1 MTITKRNA
9 TPKQISFYVSV
20 LVTILL
26 VTLFTI
32 ANYFVFKA
40 VNFWLVGGSALVI
53 FLLTY
58 FAFNIALESFI
69 YRRIKL
75 IYKSIHQ
82 LKIKNQKDDLKNRIK
97 DSEDI
102 ISDVNNDVLE
112 WAQDKKEEID
122 ELKQLEEYRK
132 EYIGNLSHEL
142 KTPIFNIQGY
152 ITTLI
157 DGGAEDQEMRDKYL
171 QNAERNVERM
181 ISLVE
186 DLDTI
191 HKLESGRM
199 NLEMEKFDVVKLGK
213 EVLDLMEMKAQQRKI
228 QLAFK
233 EEYSKPFWVYADKH
247 GIKQVFTNL
256 VVNSIVYGNEG
267 GTTKISYYDMDEN
280 ILVEV
285 ADDGPGIDEKHL
297 SRLFE
302 RFYRVDKS
310 RSRHQ
315 GGTGLGLSIVKH
327 ILESHQQSIS
337 VRSTVGRGSTF
348 SFTLRKFKA

>member
-9 TPKQISFYVSV
+9 TPKQISLYVSV
-20 LVTILL
+20 IVTIVLVALVCIGYYLVLKAFNLWLL
-26 VTLFTI
+26 VGAAF
-32 ANYFVFKA
+32 AF
-40 VNFWLVGGSALVI
+40 
-53 FLLTY
+53 FLITY

-112 WAQDKKEEID
+112 WARDKKEEID
-122 ELKQLEEYRK
+122 ELKKLEEYRK
-132 EYIGNLSHEL
+132 EFIGNLSHEL

-157 DGGAEDQEMRDKYL
+157 DGGAEDKEMMEKYL
-171 QNAERNVERM
+171 QNTERNVERM

-191 HKLESGRM
+191 HKLESSRM
-199 NLEMEKFDVVKLGK
+199 HLEMEKFDVVKLAK
-213 EVLDLMEMKAQQRKI
+213 EVMDMQEIKAQQRGV
-228 QLAFK
+228 LLSFK

-247 GIKQVFTNL
+247 SIKQVFTNL
-256 VVNSIVYGNEG
+256 IVNSIVYGNEKG
-267 GTTKISYYDMDEN
+267 NTKLAFYDMDQN
-280 ILVEV
+280 ILIEV

-297 SRLFE
+297 PRLFE
-302 RFYRVDKS
+302 RFYRIDKS

-327 ILESHQQSIS
+327 ILESHQQSIN

-348 SFTLRKFKA
+348 SFTLKKFKA

>member
-1 MTITKRNA
+1 MTINNRNA
-9 TPKQISFYVSV
+9 TPKQISVYISV
-20 LVTILL
+20 IITIILVAA
-26 VTLFTI
+26 I
-32 ANYFVFKA
+32 AIAQYFVFKKI
-40 VNFWLVGGSALVI
+40 NFYFVGGFTLFC
-53 FLLTY
+53 FLITY
-58 FAFNIALESFI
+58 FGFKIALESFI

-82 LKIKNQKDDLKNRIK
+82 LKIKNQKDELRSRIK
-97 DSEDI
+97 DSDDI
-102 ISDVNNDVLE
+102 ISDVNADVLE

-132 EYIGNLSHEL
+132 EFIGNLSHEL

-157 DGGAEDQEMRDKYL
+157 DEGAQDKEMMQKYL

-191 HKLESGRM
+191 HKLESSRM
-199 NLEMEKFDVVKLGK
+199 HLEMEKFDVVKLAK
-213 EVLDLMEMKAQQRKI
+213 EVMDMQEMKAKQR
-228 QLAFK
+228 QLLLSFK

-247 GIKQVFTNL
+247 SIKQVFTNL
-256 VVNSIVYGNEG
+256 IVNSIVYGNEG
-267 GTTKISYYDMDEN
+267 GNTKIAFYDMDEN
-280 ILVEV
+280 ILIEV
-285 ADDGPGIDEKHL
+285 ADDGPGIDERHL
-297 SRLFE
+297 PRLFE

-327 ILESHQQSIS
+327 ILESHQQSIN
-337 VRSTVGRGSTF
+337 VRSTINRGSTF

>member
-9 TPKQISFYVSV
+9 TPKQISIYVSV
-20 LVTILL
+20 ILTVVLVTGI
-26 VTLFTI
+26 TI
-32 ANYFVFKA
+32 ANFFVYKRI
-40 VNFWLVGGSALVI
+40 NFFLISGCALAI
-53 FLLTY
+53 FFITY

-102 ISDVNNDVLE
+102 ISDVNTDVLE

-132 EYIGNLSHEL
+132 EFIGNLSHEL

-157 DGGAEDQEMRDKYL
+157 DGGADDHEMREKYL

-191 HKLESGRM
+191 HNLESGRM
-199 NLEMEKFDVVKLGK
+199 HLEMEKFDVVKLGR
-213 EVLDLMEMKAQQRKI
+213 EVMELMELKAQQRGI
-228 QLAFK
+228 QLSFK
-233 EEYSKPFWVYADKH
+233 EEYPKPFWVYADKH
-247 GIKQVFTNL
+247 SIKQVFTNL
-256 VVNSIVYGNEG
+256 MVNSIVYGNEG
-267 GTTKISYYDMDEN
+267 GNTKISYYDMDEN

-327 ILESHQQSIS
+327 IMESHHQSIN
-337 VRSTVGRGSTF
+337 VRSTVDRGSTF
-348 SFTLRKFKA
+348 AFTLKKFKA

>member
-9 TPKQISFYVSV
+9 TPKQISLYISV
-20 LVTILL
+20 IVTVILVTII
-26 VTLFTI
+26 TI
-32 ANYFVFKA
+32 AYYLIYSVANIWLIIASAFVF
-40 VNFWLVGGSALVI
+40 

-58 FAFNIALESFI
+58 VAFNIALESFI

-82 LKIKNQKDDLKNRIK
+82 LKIKNQKDDLKKRIK
-97 DSEDI
+97 KSEDI
-102 ISDVNNDVLE
+102 ISDVNTDVLE
-112 WAQDKKEEID
+112 WAKDKKEEID
-122 ELKQLEEYRK
+122 ELKKLEEYRK
-132 EYIGNLSHEL
+132 EFIGNLSHEL

-157 DGGAEDQEMRDKYL
+157 DDGAEDKEMMEKYL

-186 DLDTI
+186 ELDTI
-191 HKLESGRM
+191 HKLESGRIH
-199 NLEMEKFDVVKLGK
+199 LEMEKFDVVKLGK
-213 EVLDLMEMKAQQRKI
+213 EVLEMQEMKAQQRGI
-228 QLAFK
+228 LLSFK

-247 GIKQVFTNL
+247 SIKQVFTNL

-267 GTTKISYYDMDEN
+267 GTTKLSYYDMDEN
-280 ILVEV
+280 IMVEV

-327 ILESHQQSIS
+327 ILESHQQSIN
-337 VRSTVGRGSTF
+337 VRSTIGRGSTF
-348 SFTLRKFKA
+348 SFTLKKFKA

>member
-1 MTITKRNA
+1 MNIAKRNA
-9 TPKQISFYVSV
+9 TPKQISLYLSIIVSFI
-20 LVTILL
+20 LVVITSLGYYFSTGI
-26 VTLFTI
+26 F
-32 ANYFVFKA
+32 NY
-40 VNFWLVGGSALVI
+40 WLVGGSV
-53 FLLTY
+53 LLY
-58 FAFNIALESFI
+58 FFITFIAFNIALESFI

-82 LKIKNQKDDLKNRIK
+82 LKVKNQKDDLKARIRK
-97 DSEDI
+97 SEDI
-102 ISDVNNDVLE
+102 ITDVNDDVLE
-112 WAQDKKEEID
+112 WARDKKEEID
-122 ELKQLEEYRK
+122 ELKQMEEYRK
-132 EYIGNLSHEL
+132 EFIGNLSHEL

-157 DGGAEDQEMRDKYL
+157 DGGTEDKEMMEKYL

-191 HKLESGRM
+191 HKLESSRM
-199 NLEMEKFDVVKLGK
+199 HLEMEKFDVVKLAR
-213 EVLDLMEMKAQQRKI
+213 EVMDMQEMKAQAKGI
-228 QLAFK
+228 QLSFK
-233 EEYSKPFWVYADKH
+233 EDYSKAFWVYADKNS
-247 GIKQVFTNL
+247 IKQVFTNL
-256 VVNSIVYGNEG
+256 IVNSIVYGNERG
-267 GTTKISYYDMDEN
+267 NTKIAFYDMDQN

-297 SRLFE
+297 PRLFE

-327 ILESHQQSIS
+327 ILESHKQSIN

>member
-1 MTITKRNA
+1 MTIHNRNA
-9 TPKQISFYVSV
+9 TPKQISVYISV
-20 LVTILL
+20 IITLVLASSITVAQYFIFQKINIYLL
-26 VTLFTI
+26 IGFVLFT
-32 ANYFVFKA
+32 
-40 VNFWLVGGSALVI
+40 
-53 FLLTY
+53 FLITY
-58 FAFNIALESFI
+58 FGFKVALESFI

-82 LKIKNQKDDLKNRIK
+82 LKIKNQKDELKSRIK
-97 DSEDI
+97 GSEDI
-102 ISDVNNDVLE
+102 IADVNTDVLE

-122 ELKQLEEYRK
+122 ELKELEEYRK
-132 EYIGNLSHEL
+132 EFIGNLSHEL

-157 DGGAEDQEMRDKYL
+157 DEGAEDKEMMQKYL

-191 HKLESGRM
+191 HKLESSRM
-199 NLEMEKFDVVKLGK
+199 HLEMEKFDVVKLAR
-213 EVLDLMEMKAQQRKI
+213 EVMDMQEMKAKQR
-228 QLAFK
+228 QVTLSFK

-247 GIKQVFTNL
+247 SIKQVFTNL
-256 VVNSIVYGNEG
+256 IVNSIVYGNEG
-267 GTTKISYYDMDEN
+267 GNTRIAFYDMDEN

-297 SRLFE
+297 PRLFE

-327 ILESHQQSIS
+327 ILESHQQSIN
-337 VRSTVGRGSTF
+337 VRSTINRGSTF
-348 SFTLRKFKA
+348 SFTLKKFKA

>member
-1 MTITKRNA
+1 MTLTKRNA
-9 TPKQISFYVSV
+9 TPRQISLYVSV
-20 LVTILL
+20 ILTVIL
-26 VTLFTI
+26 GAIITV
-32 ANYFVFKA
+32 ANYITFKMA
-40 VNFWLVGGSALVI
+40 NIWLILGTVIVI

-82 LKIKNQKDDLKNRIK
+82 LKIKNQKDELKSRIK

-122 ELKQLEEYRK
+122 ELKKLEEYRK
-132 EYIGNLSHEL
+132 EFIGNLSHEL

-152 ITTLI
+152 VNTLI
-157 DGGAEDQEMRDKYL
+157 DGGAEDKEMVEKYL
-171 QNAERNVERM
+171 QSAERNVERM

-191 HKLESGRM
+191 HQLESGRIH
-199 NLEMEKFDVVKLGK
+199 LEMEKFDVVKLGK
-213 EVLDLMEMKAQQRKI
+213 EVMELMELKAGQRSIK
-228 QLAFK
+228 LVFK

-247 GIKQVFTNL
+247 SIKQVFTNL
-256 VVNSIVYGNEG
+256 MVNSIVYGNEG

-310 RSRHQ
+310 RSRDQ

-327 ILESHQQSIS
+327 ILESHQQSIN
-337 VRSTVGRGSTF
+337 VRSTVDRGSTF
-348 SFTLRKFKA
+348 AFTLKKFKA

>member
-9 TPKQISFYVSV
+9 TPKQISIYVSV
-20 LVTILL
+20 ILTIVLVSAITVTNFLVYYRINIFLL
-26 VTLFTI
+26 V
-32 ANYFVFKA
+32 
-40 VNFWLVGGSALVI
+40 GSALAI
-53 FLLTY
+53 FLITY

-122 ELKQLEEYRK
+122 ELRKLEEYRK
-132 EYIGNLSHEL
+132 EFIGNLSHEL

-157 DGGAEDQEMRDKYL
+157 DGGADDAEMREKYL

-191 HKLESGRM
+191 HNLESGRM
-199 NLEMEKFDVVKLGK
+199 HLEMEKFDVVRLGR
-213 EVLDLMEMKAQQRKI
+213 EVMDLMELKAQQRGI
-228 QLAFK
+228 QLSFK
-233 EEYSKPFWVYADKH
+233 EEYAKPFWVYADKH
-247 GIKQVFTNL
+247 SIKQVFTNL
-256 VVNSIVYGNEG
+256 MVNSIVYGNEG
-267 GTTKISYYDMDEN
+267 GTTKIAYYDMDEN

-327 ILESHQQSIS
+327 ILESHQQSIN
-337 VRSTVGRGSTF
+337 VRSTVNRGSTF
-348 SFTLRKFKA
+348 AFTLKKFKA

>member
-1 MTITKRNA
+1 MTINNRNA
-9 TPKQISFYVSV
+9 TPKQISVYISVIITIILVAAIAITQYFIFKKINFYFVGGF
-20 LVTILL
+20 
-26 VTLFTI
+26 TLF
-32 ANYFVFKA
+32 
-40 VNFWLVGGSALVI
+40 S
-53 FLLTY
+53 FLITY
-58 FAFNIALESFI
+58 FGFKIALESFI

-82 LKIKNQKDDLKNRIK
+82 LKIKNQKDELKTRIK
-97 DSEDI
+97 DSDDI
-102 ISDVNNDVLE
+102 ISDVNADVLE

-132 EYIGNLSHEL
+132 EFIGNLSHEL

-157 DGGAEDQEMRDKYL
+157 DEGAQDKEMMQKYL

-191 HKLESGRM
+191 HKLESSRM
-199 NLEMEKFDVVKLGK
+199 HLEMEKFDVVKLAK
-213 EVLDLMEMKAQQRKI
+213 EVMDMQEMKAKQRQI
-228 QLAFK
+228 ALSFK

-247 GIKQVFTNL
+247 SIKQVFTNL
-256 VVNSIVYGNEG
+256 IVNSIVYGNEG
-267 GTTKISYYDMDEN
+267 GNTKIAFYDMDEN
-280 ILVEV
+280 VLVEV

-297 SRLFE
+297 PRLFE

-327 ILESHQQSIS
+327 ILESHQQSIN
-337 VRSTVGRGSTF
+337 VRSTINRGSTF

>member
-1 MTITKRNA
+1 MTFTKRNA
-9 TPKQISFYVSV
+9 TPKQISVYVSV
-20 LVTILL
+20 IVTVLL
-26 VTLFTI
+26 VAIITMSY
-32 ANYFVFKA
+32 YFLEKVI
-40 VNFWLVGGSALVI
+40 NFWIIGGSTIVI
-53 FLLTY
+53 FLVTY
-58 FAFNIALESFI
+58 FSFKIALESFI

-82 LKIKNQKDDLKNRIK
+82 LKIRNQNDELKSRIK

-102 ISDVNNDVLE
+102 ISDVNADVLE

-122 ELKQLEEYRK
+122 ELKQLEQYRK
-132 EYIGNLSHEL
+132 EFIGNLSHEL

-157 DGGAEDQEMRDKYL
+157 DGGAEDAEMMEKYL

-186 DLDTI
+186 DLDAI
-191 HKLESGRM
+191 HKLESSRM
-199 NLEMEKFDVVKLGK
+199 HLEMEKFDVVKLSK
-213 EVLDLMEMKAQQRKI
+213 EVMELEEMKAQNRNV
-228 QLAFK
+228 QLSFK

-247 GIKQVFTNL
+247 SIKQVFTNL
-256 VVNSIVYGNEG
+256 IVNSIVYGNEG
-267 GTTKISYYDMDEN
+267 GTTKVAFYDMDEN

-327 ILESHQQSIS
+327 ILESHQQAIN
-337 VRSTVGRGSTF
+337 VRSTINRGSTF
-348 SFTLRKFKA
+348 SFTLKKFKA

>member
-1 MTITKRNA
+1 MTFNKRNA
-9 TPKQISFYVSV
+9 TPKQISLYVSV
-20 LVTILL
+20 IITLVLVLAITIAQFLIFKQINVYL
-26 VTLFTI
+26 IIGITLFSFLI
-32 ANYFVFKA
+32 IYFGFK
-40 VNFWLVGGSALVI
+40 
-53 FLLTY
+53 
-58 FAFNIALESFI
+58 IALESFI

-82 LKIKNQKDDLKNRIK
+82 LKIKNQKDELRTRIK
-97 DSEDI
+97 DSDDI
-102 ISDVNNDVLE
+102 ISDVNTDVLE
-112 WAQDKKEEID
+112 WAKDKKEEID

-132 EYIGNLSHEL
+132 EFIGNLSHEL

-157 DGGAEDQEMRDKYL
+157 DEGAEDKEMMQKYL

-191 HKLESGRM
+191 HKLESSRM
-199 NLEMEKFDVVKLGK
+199 HLEMEKFDVVKLAR
-213 EVLDLMEMKAQQRKI
+213 EVMDMQEMKAKQRHVV
-228 QLAFK
+228 LSFK

-247 GIKQVFTNL
+247 SIKQVFTNL
-256 VVNSIVYGNEG
+256 IVNSIVYGNEG
-267 GTTKISYYDMDEN
+267 GSTKIAFYDMDEN
-280 ILVEV
+280 ILIEV

-297 SRLFE
+297 PRLFE

-327 ILESHQQSIS
+327 IMEAHQQTINA
-337 VRSTVGRGSTF
+337 RSTIGRGSTF